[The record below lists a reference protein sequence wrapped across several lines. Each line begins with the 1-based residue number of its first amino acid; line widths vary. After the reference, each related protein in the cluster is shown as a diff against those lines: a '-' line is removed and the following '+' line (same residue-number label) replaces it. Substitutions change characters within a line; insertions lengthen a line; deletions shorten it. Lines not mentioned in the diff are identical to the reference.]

1 MTAAVLSIDFRLRP
15 LPEITPWHDVDGSNP
30 HLDWFGLTDG
40 WYWLKVG
47 EVELFRY
54 RRTVLDKWAREAQ
67 GAQWFTRMNGLPYV
81 DYQVA
86 QFWGDLLGFLPD
98 VLAPVPPR
106 LAFALTSG
114 VWTQWRREAEVAMAE
129 VLPERDARNLLYD
142 ATRWLGKRKLDS
154 AYLVSGPN
162 IHCWSDGE
170 QVHLQ
175 WDNRNCMLDGLPL
188 WEATAGHH
196 ALLCTAFHQAIHAFD
211 ARFMRRMADRVAI
224 AQAGWARPD
233 VTLGPHLAETQVV
246 QARWAQGRLA
256 ASAPQE
262 PDDWDMVFA
271 AIASIEALPRFAS
284 GTAHRLP

>member
-1 MTAAVLSIDFRLRP
+1 MTVAALSIDFRLRP
-15 LPEITPWHDVDGSNP
+15 LREIYPWHDADGSNP
-30 HLDWFGLTDG
+30 HLGWFGLTDG

-54 RRTVLDKWAREAQ
+54 SRAVLDTWASTAQ
-67 GAQWFTRMNGLPYV
+67 GAQRLSCLGGLSYV

-106 LAFALTSG
+106 LVFALTSG
-114 VWTQWRREAEVAMAE
+114 AWMEWKWEAEAAVAEA
-129 VLPERDARNLLYD
+129 LPEREARNLLYD

-154 AYLVSGPN
+154 AYLISGPT
-162 IHCWSDGE
+162 IHCWSDGT
-170 QVHLQ
+170 QVHVQ
-175 WDNRNCMLDGLPL
+175 WDNQNRILDGLPL

-196 ALLCTAFHQAIHAFD
+196 ALPGTAFHQAIRDFD

-224 AQAGWARPD
+224 AQAEWARPD
-233 VTLGPHLAETQVV
+233 VTLAPHLAETQCA
-246 QARWAQGRLA
+246 QARWAQGCLA

-262 PDDWDMVFA
+262 LDNWDTTFA

-284 GTAHRLP
+284 GTAHQLP